1 MDLIKNMFRGSCMAF
16 ADSVPG
22 ISGGTI
28 AFILG
33 FYDKFINSLNDIIS
47 GNLSQKKQAIF
58 FLLKLLLGWV
68 IGFSISVVIL
78 GNIFNSHIYQL
89 CSLFIGFSIFAIPLI
104 VKEENKSIKGNYKNI
119 VFTFIGIGIVSL
131 ITYFNSVSVDSAINI
146 SNMGI
151 GIGIYIFI
159 SAMVAISAMVVP
171 GISGSTILLILGL
184 YIPIINS
191 IKEILSFN
199 FAVVPQLIIFGL
211 GILTGIVTVIKFIKN
226 ALEKRRSEIIYLIIG
241 LMIGSVYAIIMGPT
255 TLDVPKPAMDINSFS
270 VIWFIVGGLILYL
283 IDFTKR
289 KML

>member
-47 GNLSQKKQAIF
+47 GNLKKKKTAIL
-58 FLLKLLLGWV
+58 FLSKLLLGWL
-68 IGFSISVVIL
+68 IGFSISVIIL
-78 GNIFNSHIYQL
+78 GNVFNSHIYQL

-104 VKEENKSIKGNYKNI
+104 IKEEKNSVKENYKNI
-119 VFTFIGIGIVSL
+119 VFTFIGIGIVCL
-131 ITYFNSVSVDSAINI
+131 ITYFNSVSAGSAVNI
-146 SNMGI
+146 SNLNI
-151 GIGIYIFI
+151 GMVIYIFI

-184 YIPIINS
+184 YIPIISS
-191 IKEILSFN
+191 IKEFLSFN
-199 FAVVPQLIIFGL
+199 FAVAPQLFIFGL
-211 GILTGIVTVIKFIKN
+211 GIIVGVVTIIKFIKN
-226 ALEKRRSEIIYLIIG
+226 ALEKHRSEIIYLIIG

-255 TLDVPKPAMDINSFS
+255 TLDTPQPAMDFSSFS
-270 VIWFIVGGLILYL
+270 ILWFIAGGLILYL
-283 IDFTKR
+283 IDFAKK
-289 KML
+289 KMQ